1 MKMICKI
8 AIAVAAGFLV
18 ACNGQTKKDE
28 AEAAN
33 VGTKPVVTNP
43 RPDRSP
49 PPPQPQDG
57 SMIVTPGGTEAIATP
72 KVSEKQKNDALEAAQ
87 REIVRR
93 KQDAGE
99 ADDAVSKAL
108 KNIKEDD
115 LDRAFSELKKAVD
128 KYPKTR
134 E

>member
-1 MKMICKI
+1 MKMICKF
-8 AIAVAAGFLV
+8 AIAVAAGVLV
-18 ACNGQTKKDE
+18 ACNGQTKKE
-28 AEAAN
+28 EPEAAN
-33 VGTKPVVTNP
+33 VGTKPAVNNR
-43 RPDRSP
+43 RPDRPP

-57 SMIVTPGGTEAIATP
+57 SMIVTPGGTETIATP
-72 KVSEKQKNDALEAAQ
+72 KVSEEQKSDALEAAQ

-93 KQDAGE
+93 KQDASE

-115 LDRAFSELKKAVD
+115 LDKAFSELKKAVD
-128 KYPKTR
+128 KYPKTG